1 MTIKWVQTDPLVM
14 NGEPFCYGTASRSAT
29 SSSSGRRLHA
39 HADAQGPPRAPADG
53 VAAAYEY
60 AGRNRDRYAEFF
72 EADGSLSG
80 PGYSQAEA
88 EDLPSQYRIPAW

>member
-1 MTIKWVQTDPLVM
+1 M
-14 NGEPFCYGTASRSAT
+14 
-29 SSSSGRRLHA
+29 
-39 HADAQGPPRAPADG
+39 G